1 MKIRLNTLAFVSV
14 AVCLACAVAQ
24 AADSVIEE
32 IIARVNSAIIT
43 RSELIKS
50 RDQMIQEVHEKM
62 GTGPQA
68 EEEIKKNDKNV
79 LRDVIDQQLLVQKAQ
94 DLGITGDTEVIKRL
108 DEIRKSM
115 NLPDMESLQKKAEE
129 QGVSYEDFKQN
140 LKNQIVTQQVIQR
153 EVGSGL
159 RIGPDEMKQFYEEHQ
174 KEFERPE
181 TVRLSEILI
190 STQQPSVDKNNPA
203 PPEAQLLEA
212 AQKKA
217 DEALAAIKKGEKF
230 EDVARKYSEGPSASQ
245 GGDLGEFKR
254 GTLAKELEDRTFA
267 MKPGDVTDVIRTR
280 QGFVILQVTEHLQA
294 GVPPLKDVEPNI
306 NEALYYRKL
315 QPALRDYLTKLREQ
329 AFIDI
334 KPGFVDSGASPNQ
347 TQPVQV
353 AAETPGAK
361 EKLKRKKKLGVF

>member
-1 MKIRLNTLAFVSV
+1 
-14 AVCLACAVAQ
+14 
-24 AADSVIEE
+24 
-32 IIARVNSAIIT
+32 
-43 RSELIKS
+43 
-50 RDQMIQEVHEKM
+50 
-62 GTGPQA
+62 
-68 EEEIKKNDKNV
+68 
-79 LRDVIDQQLLVQKAQ
+79 
-94 DLGITGDTEVIKRL
+94 
-108 DEIRKSM
+108 
-115 NLPDMESLQKKAEE
+115 
-129 QGVSYEDFKQN
+129 
-140 LKNQIVTQQVIQR
+140 VTQQVIQR
-153 EVGSGL
+153 EVGSSL
-159 RIGPDEMKQFYEEHQ
+159 RIGPDEIKQFYEEHQ

-203 PPEAQLLEA
+203 QPEAQVLEA

-217 DEALAAIKKGEKF
+217 DAASAAIKSGEKF
-230 EDVARKYSEGPSASQ
+230 EDVAKKYSDGPSASQ

-280 QGFVILQVTEHLQA
+280 QGFVILKVTEHLPA

-306 NEALYYRKL
+306 NEAIYYRKL

-334 KPGFVDSGASPNQ
+334 KPSFVDSGASPNQ

-353 AAETPGAK
+353 ASETPGAK
-361 EKLKRKKKLGVF
+361 QKLKRKKKLGIF